1 MGHTPFGYKIEGGKA
16 VVDEVA
22 AGQIRKLYE
31 NYLSGLS
38 LENAAKEAGIK
49 TYHGTVKKLLSNRHY
64 LGDAF
69 YPAIIDEDTFTKAAL
84 EGDRRS
90 EKLGRNNR
98 VPTPKVKKAPTSFTF
113 TESIAIQGV
122 TPAEQAE
129 YLYSLIESEVR

>member
-16 VVDEVA
+16 VVDEIA
-22 AGQIRKLYE
+22 AKQIKKLYE

-38 LENAAKEAGIK
+38 LENAAKQAGIN

-98 VPTPKVKKAPTSFTF
+98 VQAPKVKKAPTRFTF
-113 TESIAIQGV
+113 IESIAIQGV
-122 TPAEQAE
+122 TPAQQAE

>member
-1 MGHTPFGYKIEGGKA
+1 MGHTPFGYRIEGGKA
-16 VVDEVA
+16 VIDEVA

-31 NYLSGLS
+31 NYLSGFS
-38 LENAAKEAGIK
+38 LENAAKEAGIN

-98 VPTPKVKKAPTSFTF
+98 VQAPKVKKAPTRFTF
-113 TESIAIQGV
+113 IESIAIQGV

>member
-1 MGHTPFGYKIEGGKA
+1 MGHTPFGYKIVSGKA

-69 YPAIIDEDTFTKAAL
+69 YPAIIDEETLTKASL

-98 VPTPKVKKAPTSFTF
+98 VPAPKVKKAPTRFTF
-113 TESIAIQGV
+113 IESIAIQGV

>member
-1 MGHTPFGYKIEGGKA
+1 MGHTPFGYRIVSGKA

-22 AGQIRKLYE
+22 ADQIKKLYE
-31 NYLSGLS
+31 HYLSGLS
-38 LENAAKEAGIK
+38 LENAAKEAGIN
-49 TYHGTVKKLLSNRHY
+49 TYHGTVKNILSNSHY

-98 VPTPKVKKAPTSFTF
+98 VIASKVKKAPTRFTF
-113 TESIAIQGV
+113 IESIAVQGV
-122 TPAEQAE
+122 TPTEQAE
-129 YLYSLIESEVR
+129 YLYSLIESEDR

>member
-1 MGHTPFGYKIEGGKA
+1 MGHTPFGYRIEGGKA
-16 VVDEVA
+16 VVDETA
-22 AGQIRKLYE
+22 ANQIKKLYE

-38 LENAAKEAGIK
+38 LDNAAKKAGIH

-98 VPTPKVKKAPTSFTF
+98 VQAPKVKKAPTRFTF
-113 TESIAIQGV
+113 IESIAIQGV
-122 TPAEQAE
+122 TPAQQAE

>member
-16 VVDEVA
+16 VIDEVA
-22 AGQIRKLYE
+22 AGQIKKLYE

-38 LENAAKEAGIK
+38 LDNAAKEAGIN

-98 VPTPKVKKAPTSFTF
+98 VPAPKVKKAPTRFTF
-113 TESIAIQGV
+113 IESIAIQGV
-122 TPAEQAE
+122 TPTEQAE

>member
-1 MGHTPFGYKIEGGKA
+1 MGHTPFGYRIEGGKA

-22 AGQIRKLYE
+22 AGQIRKLYN

-38 LENAAKEAGIK
+38 LENAAKEAGIN

-84 EGDRRS
+84 ERDRRS

-98 VPTPKVKKAPTSFTF
+98 VQTPKVKKAPTSFTF
-113 TESIAIQGV
+113 IESIAIQGV

>member
-1 MGHTPFGYKIEGGKA
+1 MGHTPFGYRIEGGKA
-16 VVDEVA
+16 VIDEVA
-22 AGQIRKLYE
+22 AGQIKKLYE

-38 LENAAKEAGIK
+38 LENAAQEAGIN

-98 VPTPKVKKAPTSFTF
+98 VPAPKVRKAPTRFTF
-113 TESIAIQGV
+113 IESIAIQGV
-122 TPAEQAE
+122 TPAQQAE

>member
-1 MGHTPFGYKIEGGKA
+1 MGHTPFGYRIEGGKA
-16 VVDEVA
+16 VIDEVA
-22 AGQIRKLYE
+22 AGQIKKLYE

-49 TYHGTVKKLLSNRHY
+49 TYHGTVKKLLSNHHY

-98 VPTPKVKKAPTSFTF
+98 VQAPKVKKAPTRFTF
-113 TESIAIQGV
+113 IESIAIQGV

-129 YLYSLIESEVR
+129 YLYSLIECEVR

>member
-1 MGHTPFGYKIEGGKA
+1 MGHTPFGYKIVSGKA

-38 LENAAKEAGIK
+38 LETAAKEAGIN

-84 EGDRRS
+84 EGERRS

-98 VPTPKVKKAPTSFTF
+98 VQEPKVKKAPTRFTF
-113 TESIAIQGV
+113 IESIAIQGV

>member
-1 MGHTPFGYKIEGGKA
+1 MGHTPFGYKIVSGKA

-38 LENAAKEAGIK
+38 LENAAKEAGIN
-49 TYHGTVKKLLSNRHY
+49 TYHGTVKKLLSNRYY

-98 VPTPKVKKAPTSFTF
+98 VQAPKVKKAPTRFTF
-113 TESIAIQGV
+113 IESIAIQGV
-122 TPAEQAE
+122 TPAQQAE

>member
-1 MGHTPFGYKIEGGKA
+1 MGHTPFGYKIVSGKA

-22 AGQIRKLYE
+22 ADQIKKLYE

-38 LENAAKEAGIK
+38 LENAAKEAGIN
-49 TYHGTVKKLLSNRHY
+49 TYHGTVKNILSNRHY

-90 EKLGRNNR
+90 HALGRNNR
-98 VPTPKVKKAPTSFTF
+98 LIAPKVKKVPTRFTF
-113 TESIAIQGV
+113 IESIAVQGV
-122 TPAEQAE
+122 TPTEQAE
-129 YLYSLIESEVR
+129 YLYSLIESEDR

>member
-16 VVDEVA
+16 VIDEVA

-38 LENAAKEAGIK
+38 LENVAQEAGIK

-98 VPTPKVKKAPTSFTF
+98 VQAPKVKKAPTRFTF
-113 TESIAIQGV
+113 IESIAIQGV

>member
-1 MGHTPFGYKIEGGKA
+1 MGHTPFGYKIVSGKA
-16 VVDEVA
+16 VIDETA

-38 LENAAKEAGIK
+38 LENAAKGAGIN
-49 TYHGTVKKLLSNRHY
+49 TYHGTVKNILSNRHY

-69 YPAIIDEDTFTKAAL
+69 YPTIIDEETFTKAAL

-90 EKLGRNNR
+90 QKLGRNNR
-98 VPTPKVKKAPTSFTF
+98 VQAPKVRKASTRFTF

-122 TPAEQAE
+122 TPTEQAE
-129 YLYSLIESEVR
+129 YLYTLIEREDR

>member
-1 MGHTPFGYKIEGGKA
+1 MGHTPFGYKIVSGKA

-38 LENAAKEAGIK
+38 LETAANEAGIK

-69 YPAIIDEDTFTKAAL
+69 YPAIIDEDSFTKAAL

-98 VPTPKVKKAPTSFTF
+98 VPTLKVKKAPTRFTF
-113 TESIAIQGV
+113 IESIAIQGV

>member
-1 MGHTPFGYKIEGGKA
+1 MGHTPFGYRIEGGKA

-38 LENAAKEAGIK
+38 LENAAKEAGIN

-98 VPTPKVKKAPTSFTF
+98 VQAPKVKKAPTRFTF
-113 TESIAIQGV
+113 IESIAIQGV
-122 TPAEQAE
+122 TPAQQAE

>member
-1 MGHTPFGYKIEGGKA
+1 MGHTPFGYKIVNGKA
-16 VVDEVA
+16 VIDEVA
-22 AGQIRKLYE
+22 TGQLRKLYE

-38 LENAAKEAGIK
+38 LETAAKESGIK

-69 YPAIIDEDTFTKAAL
+69 YPAIIDEDTFTKVAL

-98 VPTPKVKKAPTSFTF
+98 VQAPKVKKAPTRFTF
-113 TESIAIQGV
+113 IESIAIQGV

>member
-1 MGHTPFGYKIEGGKA
+1 MGHTPFGYKIVSGKA

-22 AGQIRKLYE
+22 AGQIKKLYE
-31 NYLSGLS
+31 NYLAGLS
-38 LENAAKEAGIK
+38 LENAAQEAGIK

-98 VPTPKVKKAPTSFTF
+98 VPAPKVKKAPTSFTF
-113 TESIAIQGV
+113 IESIAIQGV
-122 TPAEQAE
+122 TPAQQAE

>member
-1 MGHTPFGYKIEGGKA
+1 MGHTPFGYRIEGGKA
-16 VVDEVA
+16 VIDEVA

-31 NYLSGLS
+31 NYLSGFS
-38 LENAAKEAGIK
+38 LENAAKEAGIN

-98 VPTPKVKKAPTSFTF
+98 VQAPKVRKAPTRFTF
-113 TESIAIQGV
+113 IESIAIQGV
-122 TPAEQAE
+122 TPTEQAE

>member
-1 MGHTPFGYKIEGGKA
+1 MGHTPFGYKIVSGKA

-22 AGQIRKLYE
+22 ADQIKKLYE

-38 LENAAKEAGIK
+38 LENAAKEAGIN
-49 TYHGTVKKLLSNRHY
+49 TYHGTVKNILSNRHY

-90 EKLGRNNR
+90 QALGRNNR
-98 VPTPKVKKAPTSFTF
+98 VIAPKVRKAPTRFTF
-113 TESIAIQGV
+113 IESIAVQGV
-122 TPAEQAE
+122 TPTEQAE
-129 YLYSLIESEVR
+129 YLYSLIESEDR

>member
-1 MGHTPFGYKIEGGKA
+1 MGHTPFGYKIVSGKA

-38 LENAAKEAGIK
+38 LETAAKEAGIK

-69 YPAIIDEDTFTKAAL
+69 YPAIIDEDTFTKVAL

-98 VPTPKVKKAPTSFTF
+98 VQAPKVKKAPTRFTF
-113 TESIAIQGV
+113 IESIAIQGV

>member
-1 MGHTPFGYKIEGGKA
+1 MGHTPFGYRIEGGKA
-16 VVDEVA
+16 VIDEVA

-38 LENAAKEAGIK
+38 LENAAKEAGIN

-98 VPTPKVKKAPTSFTF
+98 VPAPKVKKAPTRFTF

-129 YLYSLIESEVR
+129 YLYSLIEREVR

>member
-1 MGHTPFGYKIEGGKA
+1 MGHTPFGYKIVSGKA
-16 VVDEVA
+16 VVDKTA
-22 AGQIRKLYE
+22 AKQIRKLYE
-31 NYLSGLS
+31 NYLAGLS
-38 LENAAKEAGIK
+38 LDNAAKEAGIS
-49 TYHGTVKKLLSNRHY
+49 TYHGTVKNILSNRHY

-69 YPAIIDEDTFTKAAL
+69 YPAIIDKDTFTKAAL

-98 VPTPKVKKAPTSFTF
+98 VPTLKVKKAPTRFTF
-113 TESIAIQGV
+113 IESIAVQGV

>member
-1 MGHTPFGYKIEGGKA
+1 MGHTPFGYRIEGGKA

-22 AGQIRKLYE
+22 AGQIRKLYK

-38 LENAAKEAGIK
+38 LENAAKEAGIN

-84 EGDRRS
+84 ERDRRS

-98 VPTPKVKKAPTSFTF
+98 VQTPKVKKAPTSSTF
-113 TESIAIQGV
+113 IESIAIQGV
-122 TPAEQAE
+122 TPAQQAE

>member
-38 LENAAKEAGIK
+38 LETAAKEAGIK

-98 VPTPKVKKAPTSFTF
+98 VQAPKVKKAPTRFTF
-113 TESIAIQGV
+113 IESIAIQGV
-122 TPAEQAE
+122 TPAQQAE

>member
-16 VVDEVA
+16 VIDEVA

-69 YPAIIDEDTFTKAAL
+69 YPAIIDEDTFTKVAL

-90 EKLGRNNR
+90 EKLGRDNR
-98 VPTPKVKKAPTSFTF
+98 VQAPKVKKAPTRFTF
-113 TESIAIQGV
+113 IESIAIQGV
-122 TPAEQAE
+122 TPTEQAE

>member
-1 MGHTPFGYKIEGGKA
+1 MGHTPFGYRIEGGKA

-98 VPTPKVKKAPTSFTF
+98 VQAPKVKKAPTRFTF
-113 TESIAIQGV
+113 IESIAIQGV

>member
-1 MGHTPFGYKIEGGKA
+1 MGHTPFGYRIEGGKA
-16 VVDEVA
+16 VIDEVA
-22 AGQIRKLYE
+22 AGQIKKLYE

-49 TYHGTVKKLLSNRHY
+49 TYHGTVKKLLNNRHY

-69 YPAIIDEDTFTKAAL
+69 YPAIIDEDTFTKAVL

-98 VPTPKVKKAPTSFTF
+98 VPAPKVRKIPTRFTF
-113 TESIAIQGV
+113 IESIAIQGV

>member
-1 MGHTPFGYKIEGGKA
+1 MGHTPFGYKIVSGKA

-69 YPAIIDEDTFTKAAL
+69 YPAIIDEETFTKASL

-98 VPTPKVKKAPTSFTF
+98 VPAPKVKKAPTRFTF
-113 TESIAIQGV
+113 IESIAIQGV

>member
-1 MGHTPFGYKIEGGKA
+1 MGHTPFGYRIEGGKA
-16 VVDEVA
+16 VIDEVA

-38 LENAAKEAGIK
+38 LENAAKEAGIN
-49 TYHGTVKKLLSNRHY
+49 TYHGTVKKLLRNRHY

-69 YPAIIDEDTFTKAAL
+69 YPAIIDENTFTKAAL

-98 VPTPKVKKAPTSFTF
+98 VPAPKVKKAPTRFTF
-113 TESIAIQGV
+113 IESIAIQGV
-122 TPAEQAE
+122 TPVEQAE

>member
-1 MGHTPFGYKIEGGKA
+1 MGHTPFGYRIEGGKA
-16 VVDEVA
+16 VVDKVA
-22 AGQIRKLYE
+22 AKQIKKLFE

-38 LENAAKEAGIK
+38 LDNAAKEAGIN
-49 TYHGTVKKLLSNRHY
+49 TYHGTVKNILSNRHY

-98 VPTPKVKKAPTSFTF
+98 VPAPKVKKAPTRFTF
-113 TESIAIQGV
+113 IESIAIQGV
-122 TPAEQAE
+122 TPAQQAE

>member
-1 MGHTPFGYKIEGGKA
+1 MGHTPFGYRIEGGKA
-16 VVDEVA
+16 VIDEVA
-22 AGQIRKLYE
+22 AGQIKKLYE

-38 LENAAKEAGIK
+38 LETAAKEAGIK
-49 TYHGTVKKLLSNRHY
+49 TYHGTVKKLLNNRHY

-90 EKLGRNNR
+90 EKLGRDNR
-98 VPTPKVKKAPTSFTF
+98 VQAPKVKKAPTRFTF
-113 TESIAIQGV
+113 IESIAIQGV
-122 TPAEQAE
+122 TPTEQAE

>member
-1 MGHTPFGYKIEGGKA
+1 MGHTPFGYRIEGGKA
-16 VVDEVA
+16 VVDETA
-22 AGQIRKLYE
+22 AKQIKKLYE

-38 LENAAKEAGIK
+38 LENAAKQAGIN

-98 VPTPKVKKAPTSFTF
+98 VQAPKVKKAPTRFTF
-113 TESIAIQGV
+113 IESIAIQGV

>member
-1 MGHTPFGYKIEGGKA
+1 MGHTPFGYRIEGGKA
-16 VVDEVA
+16 VIDEVA
-22 AGQIRKLYE
+22 AGQIKKLYE

-49 TYHGTVKKLLSNRHY
+49 TYHGTVKKLLSNCQY

-69 YPAIIDEDTFTKAAL
+69 YPAIIDEDTFTKAVL

-98 VPTPKVKKAPTSFTF
+98 VPAPKVRKIPTRFTF
-113 TESIAIQGV
+113 IESIAIQGV

-129 YLYSLIESEVR
+129 YLYSLIESEVK

>member
-1 MGHTPFGYKIEGGKA
+1 MGHTPFGYRIEGGKA
-16 VVDEVA
+16 VIDEVA
-22 AGQIRKLYE
+22 AGQIKKLYE

-38 LENAAKEAGIK
+38 LENAAKEAGIN
-49 TYHGTVKKLLSNRHY
+49 TYHGTVKKLLSSRHY

-98 VPTPKVKKAPTSFTF
+98 VQAPKVKKAPTRFTF
-113 TESIAIQGV
+113 IESIAIQGV
-122 TPAEQAE
+122 TPAQQAE